1 MQAGRSAPP
10 KYYYTR
16 KAKPMGKEFDFKTAN
31 TSDHIAAIGELE
43 HIARHAKRSQ
53 QVSAGTDDEVFYH
66 VIANKAK
73 DLRRKYMRTYF
84 PDCDDKLWCLG
95 KATAS
100 LRQVGYEAD
109 EGHAELLKEMDDL
122 VDEVWGR
129 ISGED
134 LSGCTACKEDKKS
147 VQ

>member
-1 MQAGRSAPP
+1 MEDKQEA
-10 KYYYTR
+10 KY
-16 KAKPMGKEFDFKTAN
+16 KTLN
-31 TSDHIAAIGELE
+31 TSDHIRFIGECE
-43 HIARHAKRSQ
+43 HIKAHAERSK
-53 QVSAGTDDEVFYH
+53 QVAAGTDDEVFYQ

-122 VDEVWGR
+122 VDSVWGR

-134 LSGCTACKEDKKS
+134 LSGCQACKEDMND
-147 VQ
+147 V

>member
-1 MQAGRSAPP
+1 MEDKQEA
-10 KYYYTR
+10 KY
-16 KAKPMGKEFDFKTAN
+16 KTLN
-31 TSDHIAAIGELE
+31 TSDHIRAISEME
-43 HIARHAKRSQ
+43 HIYSHAKRSQ
-53 QVSAGTDDEVFYH
+53 QVAKDTDDEVFYQ

-122 VDEVWGR
+122 VDSVWGR

-134 LSGCTACKEDKKS
+134 LSGCQACKEDMKG
-147 VQ
+147 V

>member
-1 MQAGRSAPP
+1 MEDKQET
-10 KYYYTR
+10 KY
-16 KAKPMGKEFDFKTAN
+16 KTLN
-31 TSDHIAAIGELE
+31 TSDHIRVVGELE
-43 HIARHAKRSQ
+43 HIYSHAKRSQ
-53 QVSAGTDDEVFYH
+53 QVSAGTDDEVFYQ

-122 VDEVWGR
+122 VDSVWGR

-134 LSGCTACKEDKKS
+134 LSGCESCRADRQE
-147 VQ
+147 

>member
-1 MQAGRSAPP
+1 MEHI
-10 KYYYTR
+10 
-16 KAKPMGKEFDFKTAN
+16 KEFDYKAAN
-31 TSDHIAAIGELE
+31 VSDHIRAISEME
-43 HIARHAKRSQ
+43 HIYSHSKRSQ
-53 QVSAGTDDEVFYH
+53 QVSAGTDDEVFYQ

-73 DLRRKYMRTYF
+73 ALRRKYMRTYF

-122 VDEVWGR
+122 VDSVWGY

-134 LSGCTACKEDKKS
+134 LSGCQACKEDKKG

>member
-1 MQAGRSAPP
+1 MEDKQEA
-10 KYYYTR
+10 KY
-16 KAKPMGKEFDFKTAN
+16 KTLN
-31 TSDHIAAIGELE
+31 TSDHIRAISEME
-43 HIARHAKRSQ
+43 HIYSHAKRSQ
-53 QVSAGTDDEVFYH
+53 QVAAGTDDEVFYQ

-122 VDEVWGR
+122 VDSVWGR

-134 LSGCTACKEDKKS
+134 LSGCQACKEDMKG
-147 VQ
+147 V

>member
-1 MQAGRSAPP
+1 MEDKQEQ
-10 KYYYTR
+10 KY
-16 KAKPMGKEFDFKTAN
+16 KTLN
-31 TSDHIAAIGELE
+31 TSDHIRFVSECE
-43 HIARHAKRSQ
+43 HVYSHAKRSQ
-53 QVSAGTDDEVFYH
+53 QVSAGTDDEVFYQ

-122 VDEVWGR
+122 VDEVWEK
-129 ISGED
+129 ITGED
-134 LSGCTACKEDKKS
+134 LSDCQSCRADRQE
-147 VQ
+147 

>member
-1 MQAGRSAPP
+1 MDNKQEQ
-10 KYYYTR
+10 KY
-16 KAKPMGKEFDFKTAN
+16 KTLN
-31 TSDHIAAIGELE
+31 TSDHIRFISECE
-43 HIARHAKRSQ
+43 HVYSHAKRSQ
-53 QVSAGTDDEVFYH
+53 QVVAGTDDEVFYQ
-66 VIANKAK
+66 VIANKVR

-109 EGHAELLKEMDDL
+109 EGHADLLKDMDDI
-122 VDEVWGR
+122 VDSVWGR

-134 LSGCTACKEDKKS
+134 LSGCQACKEDKKG